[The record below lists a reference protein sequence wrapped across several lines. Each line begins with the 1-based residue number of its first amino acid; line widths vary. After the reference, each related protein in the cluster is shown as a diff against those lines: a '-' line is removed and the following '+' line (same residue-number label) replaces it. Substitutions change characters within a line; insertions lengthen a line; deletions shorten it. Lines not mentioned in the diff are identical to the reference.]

1 MRSWRRLAAVAA
13 VALSPAALAADTGW
27 VPPPPLSTGQ
37 FESHP
42 AFDPLTGDVWF
53 VRSKPDFSG
62 WRILYSRCGP
72 RGWEPAQDTP
82 IAGDGLEAD
91 PVFTDGGRR
100 LWFISSRST
109 DGIRRKD
116 MDIWTVVRG
125 ADDRWGTPE
134 RLPAPVNSEGQEWFP
149 RPAPDGWLYF
159 GSNRPGGAG
168 KTDIWRARRANGR
181 WTVENAG
188 PAINGPGDDYEPLVS
203 PDGTR
208 MLIATAEGYYESR
221 RGPRGWQPRTKLGP
235 DYNVNGTE
243 IGALFAPDGKA
254 VLIARDVGGGKSGE
268 LVLIGKPEPHWPP
281 CCGG

>member
-1 MRSWRRLAAVAA
+1 MRAWRQTVMVAAAV
-13 VALSPAALAADTGW
+13 LSPAALAADAGW
-27 VPPPPLSTGQ
+27 TPPAPLSTDQ

-72 RGWEPAQDTP
+72 RGWEAARDAP

-100 LWFISSRST
+100 LWFISNRST

-116 MDIWTVVRG
+116 LDIWTVSRR
-125 ADDRWGTPE
+125 ADGRWGTPE
-134 RLPAPVNSEGQEWFP
+134 RLPAPINSDGQEWFP
-149 RPAPDGWLYF
+149 REAPDGWLYF
-159 GSNRPGGAG
+159 GSNRPGGIG
-168 KTDIWRARRANGR
+168 KTDIWRARRTNGG
-181 WTVENAG
+181 WTVESAG

-208 MLIATAEGYYESR
+208 MLIATAEGYYESH
-221 RGPRGWQPRTKLGP
+221 RGPHGWLQRTKLGP
-235 DYNVNGTE
+235 GYNVNRTE

-254 VLIARDVGGGKSGE
+254 VLIARDVGDGKSGE
-268 LVLIGKPEPHWPP
+268 LVMIGKPQPGWPP
-281 CCGG
+281 RCRG